1 MKKVILI
8 LKEIVEKFD
17 YGFDIFKSDFVNFY
31 KNLNIDEKNIEIC
44 LGFENLFPNAD
55 GTNDSF
61 MCTYEEISKI
71 FDHADKENINLKLLI
86 DLGHLAISANILKF
100 DRYEFLQKVID
111 NYGNKIFEIHISEND
126 EKNDLHNRIKYNSWQ
141 LDALKLFKKLKNFD
155 DIVFT
160 YESRGMSISEIKGDV
175 DLIKKI

>member
-1 MKKVILI
+1 M
-8 LKEIVEKFD
+8 
-17 YGFDIFKSDFVNFY
+17 N
-31 KNLNIDEKNIEIC
+31 
-44 LGFENLFPNAD
+44 
-55 GTNDSF
+55 
-61 MCTYEEISKI
+61 
-71 FDHADKENINLKLLI
+71 
-86 DLGHLAISANILKF
+86 
-100 DRYEFLQKVID
+100 

-175 DLIKKI
+175 DLIKKNLI